1 MAASFIMLN
10 GLSHYRIM
18 ALEVAHVGFIFI
30 TTSLFSLTLGI
41 LFDLIWKSTASGVAT
56 LRSSAS

>member
-1 MAASFIMLN
+1 MLN